1 MILQLNPTIPV
12 TTPKGE
18 GYALGW
24 IDYSQEHD
32 LLWIVGQ
39 DTGEVWVVPNKS
51 VRMCVNWTMG
61 RDPNKGGVC

>member
-12 TTPKGE
+12 WVKGKGD

-32 LLWIVGQ
+32 LMWIVAF
-39 DTGEVWVVPNKS
+39 DETGEVWTIPNPEIRLTCNFS
-51 VRMCVNWTMG
+51 MG
-61 RDPNKGGVC
+61 RTL